1 MPKILL
7 TGATG
12 FLGSYL
18 LKSFIRDNHEIIILK
33 RSESNTNKIESLKG
47 NYVFYDIEK
56 ENIDD
61 IFRIEKPEII
71 IHTACSY
78 GKNNESITNLVKTNL
93 IFSLEIFEA
102 SIRHETKLF
111 VNVDSLLPKK
121 VSNYSFSK
129 SQFSDW
135 LRINTYDINIVN
147 IKIEQMYGP
156 DTNKNKFFGWLF
168 NNIIS
173 NSTEKIDLTSG
184 VQKRDFIYIDDVV
197 DAFNLIIKNRNQ
209 IKGFKDLDLGTGNF
223 VKVKDFVK
231 AIALEVEEIYKIKVF
246 NRLNFGAVPYR
257 DCEIM
262 KPILDNSIIRSLGW
276 NPRYTYKEG
285 IKETL
290 KNLT

>member
-33 RSESNTNKIESLKG
+33 RSESNINKIKSLKG
-47 NYVFYDIEK
+47 NCVFYDIDK

-102 SIRHETKLF
+102 SIHHETKLF

-135 LRINTYDINIVN
+135 LKINTYDINIVN
-147 IKIEQMYGP
+147 LKIEQMYGP

-168 NNIIS
+168 NNIMS
-173 NSTEKIDLTSG
+173 NSTDKIDLTSG

-197 DAFNLIIKNRNQ
+197 DAFNLIIKNRNH
-209 IKGFKDLDLGTGNF
+209 IRGFIDLDLGTGNF

-257 DCEIM
+257 EGEIM

-276 NPRYTYKEG
+276 NPRYTYIEG

-290 KNLT
+290 KNLI